1 MPLERL
7 FDLAPDP
14 PDPEQLYT
22 QLDFPDPPEDRP
34 YLFINMASTVDGKI
48 VVGEPGGTAK
58 GVGGPTDQ
66 RLFRRL
72 QYRADAAMLGS
83 ATLRASQVLYPE
95 EIARYVVSRSGDLPL
110 QNRFFTDA
118 PERAWVLLPEDI
130 KKTNSIADAKDTE
143 HKTPEAL
150 ARIKASIEKAS
161 VKVLAVGQGGV
172 DLRAA
177 LRIMRQDH
185 GIRYLLCEGGGALN
199 AELIGAGLVDELFL
213 TLAPKLKG
221 GAALPTIM
229 TGQGFPPNIAL
240 PLKLWSL
247 YRDGDE
253 LYLRYRLSAAPQH
266 I

>member
-1 MPLERL
+1 MSLERL
-7 FDLAPDP
+7 IDLSINP
-14 PDPEQLYT
+14 PDPDQLYT
-22 QLDFPDPPEDRP
+22 QLEFPDPPEDRP

-72 QYRADAAMLGS
+72 QQRAEAAMIGS
-83 ATLRASQVLYPE
+83 ATLRASQVLYPQ

-118 PERAWVLLPEDI
+118 PEHAWAILPEDRE
-130 KKTNSIADAKDTE
+130 DEETE
-143 HKTPEAL
+143 DMAAETRTRL
-150 ARIKASIEKAS
+150 QASI
-161 VKVLAVGQGGV
+161 KVLAVGHGRV
-172 DLRAA
+172 DLGAA
-177 LRIMRQDH
+177 LRILRQKH
-185 GIRYLLCEGGGALN
+185 GIRFLLCEGGGALN
-199 AELIGAGLVDELFL
+199 DELIRAGLVDELFL

-221 GAALPTIM
+221 GVALPTIM
-229 TGQGFPPNIAL
+229 TGQGFPPHTAL
-240 PLKLWSL
+240 PLQLWSL

-253 LYLRYRLSAAPQH
+253 LYLRYRLSAVPQQ